1 MIGQRLRYYP
11 MDKTFSKVRERVKEL
26 VIRQG
31 MMQGG
36 IKVKMRADLE
46 AADPYGER
54 EAKAMSVVAW
64 WHSHVV
70 RGSNTH
76 HYIIKSISKLRRSIT
91 ATGSSTIPTRRG
103 AVAITPPPS
112 PFIPSL
118 LRIRTLLR
126 HLRGRGFRCGRFG
139 RGCLGR
145 GCLGIGALGLS
156 HAPVL
161 AISQWLMTRGM
172 TNRR

>member
-139 RGCLGR
+139 RGCLG
-145 GCLGIGALGLS
+145 IGALGLS